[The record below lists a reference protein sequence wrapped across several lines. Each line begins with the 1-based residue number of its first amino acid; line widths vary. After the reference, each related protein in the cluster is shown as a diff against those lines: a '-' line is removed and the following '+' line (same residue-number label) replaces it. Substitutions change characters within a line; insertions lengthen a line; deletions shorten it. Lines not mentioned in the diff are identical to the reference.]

1 MGPVGSSKS
10 SACCTEIFDRAC
22 RQEAHNQTRSTRWAV
37 VRNTFGELKSTTL
50 KTWAQWFPGEV
61 APVKWDSPISSNINF
76 WLPDKTRVKAEV
88 LFFPLDRPE
97 DVGKLR
103 SLELTGA
110 WINEASEISKAA
122 LDMLTQ
128 RVGRY
133 PPKKY
138 GGPTWSGVVMDTNP
152 PDDDHWYYRMAE
164 KEHPKGWKFFRQPGG
179 LIEQEGRFLPNP
191 EAENI
196 ENLPGGYEYYQRML
210 AGKSREWIKVFVL
223 GNYGTISD
231 GKPIYPEW
239 NDEIH
244 VKSVEANPELPLI
257 LGFDYGLTPAC
268 VICQVTPHGTLIV
281 LDELFSKEMGIRQF
295 SRDVV
300 RPHLAVNYPRMR
312 ISGVGDP
319 AGMARKDTDEKT
331 CFMVLAEEG
340 FACAP
345 ASTNSFA
352 GRREAVAKY
361 LTRLSDGK
369 PAFQLDP
376 RCDMLRRGFNGRYQ
390 FKRLQVVGE
399 ERFRDVADKN
409 DASHL
414 HDALQYACLYTQ
426 QLGDGSEWAKPL
438 EYPQAGIV

>member
-10 SACCTEIFDRAC
+10 SACCAEVFDRAC
-22 RQEAHNQTRSTRWAV
+22 RQTAFEGVRKSRWAV

-50 KTWAQWFPGEV
+50 KTWAQWFPNAI
-61 APVKWDSPISSNINF
+61 APVKWDSPISSNIRLQ
-76 WLPDKTRVKAEV
+76 LPDKTWVEAEV

-133 PPKKY
+133 PPVKE

-152 PDDDHWYYRMAE
+152 PDDDHWYYRLAE
-164 KEHPKGWKFFRQPGG
+164 KDRPEGWEFHRQPGG
-179 LIEQEGRFLPNP
+179 LTESGGVYTDNP
-191 EAENI
+191 LAENI
-196 ENLPGGYEYYQRML
+196 PNLPNGYQYYHRML
-210 AGKSREWIKVFVL
+210 AGKTREWVKVFVL

-239 NDEIH
+239 NDDIH
-244 VKSVEANPELPLI
+244 VRTLEANPALPLI

-268 VICQVTPHGTLIV
+268 VVCQVTPRGTLNV
-281 LDELFSKEMGIRQF
+281 LDELFAKDMGPSQF
-295 SRDVV
+295 ARDVV
-300 RPHLAVNYPRMR
+300 RPHLAINYPRM
-312 ISGVGDP
+312 SFAGVGDP
-319 AGMARKDTDEKT
+319 SGVAGGRAGEKT
-331 CFMVLAEEG
+331 IFMQLAEEG
-340 FACAP
+340 FALVP
-345 ASTNSFA
+345 AITNKFND
-352 GRREAVAKY
+352 RREAVAKY
-361 LTRLSDGK
+361 LTRLADGR
-369 PAFQLDP
+369 PAFQIDP

-399 ERFRDVADKN
+399 ERFRDIADKN
-409 DASHL
+409 DSSHL

-426 QLGDGSEWAKPL
+426 QLGSGTEWAQPI
-438 EYPQAGIV
+438 EYPPAGIV